1 MSTVSG
7 SVAAAVL
14 CLLVA
19 PPSPLFA
26 QDLPDL
32 PVPLVDVSAGYT
44 LLRDTSHDRNFP
56 AGWYFSGA
64 VNPNQ
69 WLGIVGEVTDSYART
84 EETTFAQSQ
93 YSSKNRVST
102 IMAGPRFFRKV
113 GRVVPF
119 GQFLAGVAVER
130 RESTSLW
137 NGISSSGS
145 TTTNRFALQPGAGVT
160 VYLTERVGLR
170 AAVDYRSM
178 KEPDETEFTSAVRV
192 VTGFTLQWGGR

>member
-1 MSTVSG
+1 MSTASRNVT
-7 SVAAAVL
+7 VAVL
-14 CLLVA
+14 CLLVT
-19 PPSPLFA
+19 PPSLLVA

-44 LLRDTSHDRNFP
+44 LLRDTSHHRNFP

-69 WLGIVGEVTDSYART
+69 WLGIVGEVTGSYART
-84 EETTFAQSQ
+84 EETTFAQSRN
-93 YSSKNRVST
+93 SSKNRFYT
-102 IMAGPRFFRKV
+102 IMAGPRFFRKA

-170 AAVDYRSM
+170 AAADYRSM
-178 KEPDETEFTSAVRV
+178 WEPDDAGFMSAFRV